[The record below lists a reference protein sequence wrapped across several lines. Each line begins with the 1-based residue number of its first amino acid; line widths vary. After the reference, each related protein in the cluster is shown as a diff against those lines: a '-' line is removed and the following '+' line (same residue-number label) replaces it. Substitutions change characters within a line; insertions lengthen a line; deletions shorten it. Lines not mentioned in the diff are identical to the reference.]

1 MRNSKWAMGDLGIN
15 TRPISFAPA
24 IKSNKEKLLKKFKE
38 NLGAKGYGP
47 AEAAKMADKVRA
59 EANALALEVNAR
71 QANDDPVRMANIHT
85 MALKMKIAETL
96 KSVPAK
102 QLDGM
107 GFGRLSKTS
116 PMKVSVAD
124 SGKAG
129 DTHDVKKRAKKRR
142 AQKES
147 QVYDMELYRK
157 KRGILKD
164 DILNEAKRA
173 SYMNQFNGL
182 GYYGALG
189 HYHGGMGLSFKS
201 AMKSVK
207 KVASA
212 VSKPVAQAAKYTA
225 ASAVRAANIVKKDP
239 VGALVKT
246 SIAAPF
252 TVIASIAPANTVVG
266 KLARK
271 AESGTVQTVKKGLEF
286 MAEALKKI
294 VAAIKD
300 VVARLLKP
308 LLDLFKKA
316 WEGMKGVIIEK
327 VAARFTGKGTA
338 GFGSLPD
345 DEKNKI
351 VELTES
357 FVKKKAL
364 EAAGVEATIYGTAA
378 LAVNGSAMASAQTAA
393 AAAGAGSAVTGPAAV
408 AIAASAGTA
417 AGSATATAVTP
428 AASATAAKA
437 TSAHILQVTNE
448 GVQDIS
454 TEFAKYKAQKLIPN
468 PVVRSIVNAG
478 IEGKIPTDKESVGK
492 MIEQLPAQ
500 AQQKVAQEIQRAPE
514 AMKQEIIKKTFVP
527 AEFKRSVDFLPKEA
541 KALAAGK
548 PAIPQLAIAESM
560 QKAYA
565 ANPNLKELSPQQA
578 KEQAALGVA
587 VQDEMAIEMVKEGK
601 MNMTEGLVAS
611 SKIGKEQAI
620 KQLPPEV
627 RPQVVAEIKKE
638 MSNTEV
644 ARIDQKVAD
653 DKAKSSG
660 AILTA
665 AAIAAKVLLF

>member
-38 NLGAKGYGP
+38 KLGAKGYEP

-85 MALKMKIAETL
+85 MALKMKIAQTL

-102 QLDGM
+102 QMAGM

-116 PMKVSVAD
+116 PMKVSLAD

-129 DTHDVKKRAKKRR
+129 DTHDVKQRAKQRR
-142 AQKES
+142 AKKES

-189 HYHGGMGLSFKS
+189 HYHGGMGFKKFLKKAQS
-201 AMKSVK
+201 AVK
-207 KVASA
+207 KVAA
-212 VSKPVAQAAKYTA
+212 PVQKAAAVVSKPIAQAAKYTVK
-225 ASAVRAANIVKKDP
+225 STVRAANIVKKDP
-239 VGALVKT
+239 IGALAKVT
-246 SIAAPF
+246 VAAPF
-252 TVIASIAPANTVVG
+252 TIVASIAPKNTVVG

-271 AESGTVQTVKKGLEF
+271 AESGTVQAVK
-286 MAEALKKI
+286 
-294 VAAIKD
+294 VAADFLGKILSGLKD
-300 VVARLLKP
+300 LVLKALSP
-308 LLDLFKKA
+308 LTALFKKA
-316 WEGMKGVIIEK
+316 FDGVNRVIIDK
-327 VAARFTGKGTA
+327 VAARFSGKGVN
-338 GFGSLPD
+338 GFGSLPE
-345 DEKNKI
+345 DEKKKLT
-351 VELTES
+351 ELTAGFMS
-357 FVKKKAL
+357 KKAL
-364 EAAGVEATIYGTAA
+364 EAAGVQTTILGAAAATATTTATA
-378 LAVNGSAMASAQTAA
+378 TVTAA
-393 AAAGAGSAVTGPAAV
+393 AAAGGPAAP
-408 AIAASAGTA
+408 ATAAAAAAPAAASAA
-417 AGSATATAVTP
+417 AAATPTATT
-428 AASATAAKA
+428 ATTAYITKL
-437 TSAHILQVTNE
+437 TGE

-454 TEFAKYKAQKLIPN
+454 TEFAKYKAQKAIPN

-478 IEGKIPTDKESVGK
+478 LEGKIPTDKESVGK

-500 AQQKVAQEIQRAPE
+500 AQQKFAQEIQRAPE

-527 AEFKRSVDFLPKEA
+527 AEFKPSVDFLPKEA

-565 ANPNLKELSPQQA
+565 ANPKLKELSPQQA

-620 KQLPPEV
+620 KQLPPEA
-627 RPQVVAEIKKE
+627 RQQAVAELKKE

>member
-1 MRNSKWAMGDLGIN
+1 MRNSKWAMGDLGIT

-85 MALKMKIAETL
+85 MALKMKIAQTL

-102 QLDGM
+102 QMAGM

-129 DTHDVKKRAKKRR
+129 DTHDVKRRAKQRR

-189 HYHGGMGLSFKS
+189 HYHGGMGFSLKKAVSS
-201 AMKSVK
+201 VKSVAA
-207 KVASA
+207 KVAA
-212 VSKPVAQAAKYTA
+212 PVQKAAAVVSKPIAQAAKYTV
-225 ASAVRAANIVKKDP
+225 ASTVRAAEIVKKDP
-239 VGALVKT
+239 IGAIAKVT
-246 SIAAPF
+246 VAAPF
-252 TVIASIAPANTVVG
+252 TIVASIAPKGTIVG
-266 KLARK
+266 DYARK
-271 AESGTVQTVKKGLEF
+271 AESGTVQAVK
-286 MAEALKKI
+286 
-294 VAAIKD
+294 VAADFLGKILSGLKD
-300 VVARLLKP
+300 LVLKALSP
-308 LLDLFKKA
+308 ITNLFKKA
-316 WEGMKGVIIEK
+316 FDGMKSVIIDK
-327 VAARFTGKGTA
+327 VAARFTGGSVK
-338 GFGSLPD
+338 GFGSLPE
-345 DEKNKI
+345 DEKKKLT
-351 VELTES
+351 ELTEE
-357 FVKKKAL
+357 FAKKKAL
-364 EAAGVEATIYGTAA
+364 EAAGVQTTILGAAATTATA
-378 LAVNGSAMASAQTAA
+378 TATATVTAA
-393 AAAGAGSAVTGPAAV
+393 AAAGGPAAP
-408 AIAASAGTA
+408 ATAAAAAAPAAASAA
-417 AGSATATAVTP
+417 AAATPTATT
-428 AASATAAKA
+428 ATTVYITKL
-437 TSAHILQVTNE
+437 TGE

-454 TEFAKYKAQKLIPN
+454 TEFAKYKAQKVIPN
-468 PVVRSIVNAG
+468 PVIRSVVNAG
-478 IEGKIPTDKESVGK
+478 IDGKIPTDKESVSK

-527 AEFKRSVDFLPKEA
+527 AEFKPSVDFLPKEA
-541 KALAAGK
+541 KALAVGK

-565 ANPNLKELSPQQA
+565 ANPKLKELSPQQA

-587 VQDEMAIEMVKEGK
+587 VQDEMAISFVKEGK

-627 RPQVVAEIKKE
+627 RPQVVAELKKE